1 MLTRR
6 NPATGID
13 LGHHAVKLVRLERG
27 GSGAPQLTHWG
38 VEEILAAREATVED
52 RAGALAR
59 LLKRLDLRPRQLGRV
74 ASSVGGR
81 DVYLRQVSMP
91 RMSEPDLRRAL
102 PYEAKKHLPLDGNP
116 LCFDLQ
122 LLNGIEPPPMVD
134 GGDGGTPTREVLL
147 VAAPRS
153 RRDETLSVL
162 ERTGV
167 HPEILDAEP
176 LPVVN
181 AILAAYPPPED
192 AGWQVMLDLG
202 ARNSVLAAVLPDGCF
217 YARPLEFTGD
227 LLTASIE
234 AEMGI
239 DRGQA
244 EIVKRELQDG
254 GKGQDATVLPA
265 VEGLV
270 REVEETIRF
279 LRVRRRQEAV
289 SRIYLSGGGALLLGL
304 REILTRAVGVE
315 VLFPDPFRDLAAG
328 SRKRPGP
335 ADAPWLVGALGL
347 ARWWD

>member
-13 LGHHAVKLVRLERG
+13 LGHHAVKLVRLENG
-27 GSGAPQLTHWG
+27 GAGAPLLTHWG
-38 VEEILAAREATVED
+38 VEEIAATLEGSPED
-52 RAGALAR
+52 RAQALSR

-91 RMSEPDLRRAL
+91 RMSEVDLRRAL

-122 LLNGIEPPPMVD
+122 LLNGIEPPPVVD
-134 GGDGGTPTREVLL
+134 GAEPGVPTREVLL

-153 RRDETLSVL
+153 RRDETLL
-162 ERTGV
+162 ALDRTGI

-181 AILAAYPPPED
+181 AILAAYPPPAD
-192 AGWQVMLDLG
+192 AGWQVVLDLG
-202 ARNSVLAAVLPDGCF
+202 SRNSVLAAVLPDGCF
-217 YARPLEFTGD
+217 YARPLDFTGEA
-227 LLTASIE
+227 LTASIG

-239 DRGQA
+239 DRGEA
-244 EIVKRELQDG
+244 EILKRELADG
-254 GKGQDATVLPA
+254 GRGEDATILPA

-270 REVEETIRF
+270 REVQETIRF
-279 LRVRRRQEAV
+279 LRVRRRTVAV
-289 SRIYLSGGGALLLGL
+289 SRIYLCGGGALLLGL
-304 REILTRAVGVE
+304 REILTRAVEVE
-315 VLFPDPFRDLAAG
+315 VLFPDPFRDLAAEA
-328 SRKRPGP
+328 RKRPGP